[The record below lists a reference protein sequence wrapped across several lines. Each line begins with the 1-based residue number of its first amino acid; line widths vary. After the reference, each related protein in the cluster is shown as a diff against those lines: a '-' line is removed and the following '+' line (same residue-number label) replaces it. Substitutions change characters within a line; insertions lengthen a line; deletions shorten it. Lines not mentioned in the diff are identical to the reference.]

1 MKSINEKFAI
11 HSETELGIWVT
22 WSVIVVLSS
31 LLGDSLILLG
41 TFRYKAIK
49 LNKIL
54 AVIMQHMA
62 ICEFFKQF

>member
-1 MKSINEKFAI
+1 MKSIGKEFGI
-11 HSETELGIWVT
+11 HSETERGIWVT
-22 WSVIVVLSS
+22 WTVIVVLSS
-31 LLGDSLILLG
+31 LLGDSLILIG
-41 TFRYKAIK
+41 TIKYKAIK